1 MSYCYSKF
9 KYGLI
14 PHSSNFGVVYIV
26 HLLIVLSKAALQKRG
41 FIKPM
46 EPPLDLPLLLSNW
59 SGMQTILNV
68 CHVRNKILQD
78 WSVYSGSKP
87 TLVRNRSALH

>member
-1 MSYCYSKF
+1 MSYCYNMF

-14 PHSSNFGVVYIV
+14 PHSSNVDVVYVV
-26 HLLIVLSKAALQKRG
+26 HLRIVLSKAACQKRG

-46 EPPLDLPLLLSNW
+46 EPPLDSPLLLSKW
-59 SGMQTILNV
+59 SGMQTFLNV
-68 CHVRNKILQD
+68 CQNRNKILQD